1 MEQYLGELIE
11 FTLGKNQTRILDSE
25 QNLYTPD
32 DLEHDLHSIEQS
44 VEENDCVI
52 NLIKSKAAPLSRKTK
67 EKCLTSNFLKC
78 SFDVNILDPWFFCY
92 QFNES
97 KIVEEQISRLHQGN
111 TLCVKKLTM
120 RSVSE
125 IKIPL
130 YDIKKQRMIGKIYR
144 QMIAHKD
151 LMLRQ
156 AENMEKLTLAI
167 IKKIE
172 ED

>member
-1 MEQYLGELIE
+1 MDKHLDELMK
-11 FTLGKNQTRILDSE
+11 FTIGKNQTRITDF
-25 QNLYTPD
+25 QQGLYTPD
-32 DLEHDLHSIEQS
+32 DFEQDLHSVSQF
-44 VEENDCVI
+44 VETKKCVI
-52 NLIKSKAAPLSRKTK
+52 NLIRSKAAPLSEKTK

-78 SFDVNILDPWFFCY
+78 SFDTNILDPWFFCY

-97 KIVEEQISRLHQGN
+97 KTVEEQISRLHQGN

-144 QMIAHKD
+144 QMIIHKD
-151 LMLRQ
+151 LMLHQ
-156 AENMEKLTLAI
+156 AENMENLTLAI

>member
-52 NLIKSKAAPLSRKTK
+52 NLIKSKAAPLSKKTK

-78 SFDVNILDPWFFCY
+78 
-92 QFNES
+92 
-97 KIVEEQISRLHQGN
+97 LHQGN

-156 AENMEKLTLAI
+156 AENMENLTLAI

>member
-1 MEQYLGELIE
+1 
-11 FTLGKNQTRILDSE
+11 
-25 QNLYTPD
+25 
-32 DLEHDLHSIEQS
+32 
-44 VEENDCVI
+44 
-52 NLIKSKAAPLSRKTK
+52 
-67 EKCLTSNFLKC
+67 
-78 SFDVNILDPWFFCY
+78 
-92 QFNES
+92 
-97 KIVEEQISRLHQGN
+97 
-111 TLCVKKLTM
+111 M
-120 RSVSE
+120 RSISE

-156 AENMEKLTLAI
+156 AENMENLTLAI

>member
-52 NLIKSKAAPLSRKTK
+52 NLIKSKAA
-67 EKCLTSNFLKC
+67 CLTSNFLKC

-156 AENMEKLTLAI
+156 AENMENLTLAI